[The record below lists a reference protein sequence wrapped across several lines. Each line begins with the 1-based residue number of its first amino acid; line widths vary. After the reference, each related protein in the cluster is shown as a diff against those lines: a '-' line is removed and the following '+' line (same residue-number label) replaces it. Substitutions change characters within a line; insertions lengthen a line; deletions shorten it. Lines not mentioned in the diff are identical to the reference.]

1 MCAWLGNV
9 GKNNK
14 MFYLPMIFML
24 VVTLTSLAQTA
35 IAKMNA
41 ISANGATTAPVVQL
55 VLAVVLFVLA
65 LVLAVE
71 ACQTIFGHKKPAAS
85 K

>member
-1 MCAWLGNV
+1 
-9 GKNNK
+9 
-14 MFYLPMIFML
+14 MI
-24 VVTLTSLAQTA
+24 
-35 IAKMNA
+35 
-41 ISANGATTAPVVQL
+41 QL

>member
-1 MCAWLGNV
+1 MGR
-9 GKNNK
+9 NNK
-14 MFYLPMIFML
+14 MFYFPMIFML

>member
-1 MCAWLGNV
+1 M

-14 MFYLPMIFML
+14 MFYLPMLFML

-35 IAKMNA
+35 IAKVNT
-41 ISANGATTAPVVQL
+41 ISANGAATAPMIQL